1 MRSRPVDPDVVS
13 LSVANVE
20 KMIQQDD
27 DWVTEWP
34 SDRVTEWP
42 SDRVT
47 EWPSAWVTWWQEA
60 SQEIDHMVYF
70 EWDDHLNIVNYSGF
84 ISSKWFLF
92 SMFSRCALAGREHSS
107 STLNFASPAL
117 ACVHKQQSPLRAL
130 APLKQWHRK
139 QLIDH
144 WRPLCISV
152 NFSYPH
158 QCSRPAQP
166 SAYRESFAVRDRP

>member
-1 MRSRPVDPDVVS
+1 MMIT
-13 LSVANVE
+13 NINQTKTTFGHFVE
-20 KMIQQDD
+20 LLPA
-27 DWVTEWP
+27 E
-34 SDRVTEWP
+34 
-42 SDRVT
+42 
-47 EWPSAWVTWWQEA
+47 
-60 SQEIDHMVYF
+60 Y
-70 EWDDHLNIVNYSGF
+70 G
-84 ISSKWFLF
+84 FLF
-92 SMFSRCALAGREHSS
+92 PMFSHSALAGREHSS

-117 ACVHKQQSPLRAL
+117 ACVHKQQSPLSAL